1 MIKIYFKTV
10 LLIPF
15 LTACASTMDMK
26 IPLSEEFE
34 NSSDVFIIE
43 TPTWRVPD
51 TVYDK
56 NIAGYSVVNTK
67 TSFDSSKEQLIAK
80 EEKENLIN
88 FLIFNDKDYYLNIE
102 VYEVVSVREF
112 SFNIKNNTSILSS
125 AHCSVTSISID
136 EREEEEEG
144 ISFSS
149 NMSVYNRGDRL
160 STYLS
165 CNINDKDS
173 SWNFSLASNENRTV
187 SLKFVSDDES
197 MNVKGISDV
206 VLFVEDEKGS
216 INKITNEEGY
226 YPSHLA
232 LNSGLEFFSLTEQV
246 SAISFVGKP
255 RIWLKKGLLEDKKQ
269 LLLTVSYSLLMFD
282 WLDSAW
288 R

>member
-1 MIKIYFKTV
+1 MV

-34 NSSDVFIIE
+34 NASDVFIVE

-56 NIAGYSVVNTK
+56 NIAGYSIVNAK
-67 TSFDSSKEQLIAK
+67 TSFDSSKEQLISK
-80 EEKENLIN
+80 EEKENIIS
-88 FLIFNDKDYYLNIE
+88 FFVFTDKDYYLNIE
-102 VYEVVSVREF
+102 VYEVVSTRKF
-112 SFNIKNNTSILSS
+112 SFNLTHNTSILSS
-125 AHCSVTSISID
+125 AHCSVTSLSID
-136 EREEEEEG
+136 EREEKED
-144 ISFSS
+144 IKFSS
-149 NMSVYNRGDRL
+149 KMSVYNRGDRL

-165 CNINDKDS
+165 CNIKDKDS
-173 SWNFSLASNENRTV
+173 SWDFSLASNENRSV

-206 VLFVEDEKGS
+206 VLFIEDEKGN
-216 INKITNEEGY
+216 IKNVTNEERY

-232 LNSGLEFFSLTEQV
+232 LNSGLEFYSLTEQV

-255 RIWLKKGLLEDKKQ
+255 RIWLKKDLLEDQKQ